1 MTTSPQEE
9 RNRQL
14 TLGIAF
20 SAAAL
25 AVLVALIVKLG
36 YCCEWFGM
44 HHQFS

>member
-1 MTTSPQEE
+1 MTTTPQEE

-25 AVLVALIVKLG
+25 AVLVALIFKLG
-36 YCCEWFGM
+36 YCCEWFGV
-44 HHQFS
+44 HPHLG